1 MRRLTPSILHND
13 SHNSRENVMSM
24 FDMIS
29 VNNPCGF
36 QTSQRKMCATPFG
49 RILLEA
55 DNVGHGYEL
64 VYHYDYLA
72 LTLRLR

>member
-1 MRRLTPSILHND
+1 
-13 SHNSRENVMSM
+13 M

-29 VNNPCGF
+29 VDNPFWF
-36 QTSQRKMCATPFG
+36 QTSQRKMCATSFG

-55 DNVGHGYEL
+55 DKVGHGDEL
-64 VYHYDYLA
+64 VYHDDYLA